1 MTDPVN
7 GTSPSVTDG
16 SPVTV
21 GERFARRVTFDA
33 ESIRAFATLC
43 GDANPLHHDD
53 AAALRSP
60 FGTLIASGP
69 QTASLMMGLNAT
81 FFCARFDALG
91 LDFRFRF
98 VKAVPA
104 GATLTLE
111 WTISAS
117 VPKPSLQGH
126 IVSVEGRAVDDAGV
140 VFVSATGDNLVRQ
153 PVQRSVDA
161 AGVGGS

>member
-1 MTDPVN
+1 MNDRVSDMRPAV
-7 GTSPSVTDG
+7 VDG
-16 SPVTV
+16 STVTV

-43 GDANPLHHDD
+43 GDANPLHHDAE
-53 AAALRSP
+53 AARRGP

-69 QTASLMMGLNAT
+69 QTAALMMGLNAT
-81 FFCARFDALG
+81 FFCARFEALG
-91 LDFRFRF
+91 LTFRFRF

-117 VPKPSLQGH
+117 VPKPSLAGH

-140 VFVSATGDNLVRQ
+140 VFVTATGDNLIRH
-153 PVQRSVDA
+153 PSCAWRRT
-161 AGVGGS
+161 AGMGGS